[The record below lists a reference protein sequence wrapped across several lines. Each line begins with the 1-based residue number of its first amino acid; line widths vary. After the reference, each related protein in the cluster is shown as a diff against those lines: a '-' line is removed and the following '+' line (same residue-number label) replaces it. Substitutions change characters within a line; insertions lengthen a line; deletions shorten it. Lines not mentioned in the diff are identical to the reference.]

1 MPFPFTLPTTS
12 SVLLTDHLSSPTH
25 PALPLAASTQR
36 SLVKDALKKHKRLP
50 PAERPAH
57 LPTVHDALS
66 SYLPYLLTLHTP
78 PPHVSI
84 LHHPDRPFEAEWR
97 CTLTPHPPLREPPR
111 PRLRGLTADLMFVS
125 ATLAYTHTLLA
136 RVHLQPLH
144 ESTPAS
150 ASLTPEQRSAAI
162 STAVKHL
169 LHAHAIHTYLA
180 HLPQQQRQLQQ
191 QQQQQQP
198 PPQQQPQ
205 QPNPIDLHPRI
216 HTSLASLSWSEATL
230 LVPSTDDP
238 YAAAAA
244 AAANSH
250 DTDWMFRSPPAPKK
264 VRAHLFA
271 RLCLAAAE
279 HAGRAEAGLT
289 DTGSGGDGGGGIRRY
304 AGDLRRTA
312 RGRAARWLGL
322 DAEGAGRTGEAIAW
336 CRGGGGEVGSSSSSS
351 FSNSGGTA
359 PSKPSAAALKNV
371 LRRNHSNTTT
381 TTTTTTPHGGGGG
394 RLWGLD
400 AGRADEARVLTMLET
415 KWEREN
421 AAVNVQ
427 AIPAH
432 EPLMM
437 GRMPSGREYHTAVL
451 WEPRGLE
458 EGVLEGLRGPAGSE
472 RAGWRGEEEDSGG
485 EEVMGGSGAGRGFG
499 GGVGG
504 GYY

>member
-12 SVLLTDHLSSPTH
+12 SVLLTDHFSSPTH
-25 PALPLAASTQR
+25 PALPLAASTHR

-50 PAERPAH
+50 PADRPAH
-57 LPTVHDALS
+57 LPIVYDALS

-84 LHHPDRPFEAEWR
+84 QHNPQRPFEVEWR

-111 PRLRGLTADLMFVS
+111 PRLRGLTADLIFIS

-136 RVHLQPLH
+136 RTQLQPLH
-144 ESTPAS
+144 ESTLAS
-150 ASLTPEQRSAAI
+150 ASLAPEQRSAAI
-162 STAVKHL
+162 SNAVKHL
-169 LHAHAIHTYLA
+169 LLAHAIHTYLA
-180 HLPQQQRQLQQ
+180 HLPFPYQQSLPDLKQAHQTS
-191 QQQQQQP
+191 
-198 PPQQQPQ
+198 
-205 QPNPIDLHPRI
+205 PIDIHPQT
-216 HTSLASLSWSEATL
+216 HASLASLSWSEATL
-230 LVPSTDDP
+230 LIPSTDDP

-244 AAANSH
+244 AAANAH
-250 DTDWMFRSPPAPKK
+250 DTDWMFRSPPPPKK

-279 HAGRAEAGLT
+279 HAGRAEAGLK
-289 DTGSGGDGGGGIRRY
+289 DTGGGGGGIRRY

-336 CRGGGGEVGSSSSSS
+336 CRGGRWEVGYSNSASSSSKT
-351 FSNSGGTA
+351 GGVA
-359 PSKPSAAALKNV
+359 SSKPSAAALK
-371 LRRNHSNTTT
+371 S
-381 TTTTTTPHGGGGG
+381 GM
-394 RLWGLD
+394 LWGLD
-400 AGRADEARVLTMLET
+400 AGRGDEARVLKMLET

-427 AIPAH
+427 AIPAY
-432 EPLMM
+432 EPLMA
-437 GRMPSGREYHTAVL
+437 GRMPSGREYHTAMP

-458 EGVLEGLRGPAGSE
+458 EEILEGLRSPAGSGG
-472 RAGWRGEEEDSGG
+472 AGWRGEEEDSGG
-485 EEVMGGSGAGRGFG
+485 EEGIRGSGVGMGFSG

-504 GYY
+504 YY